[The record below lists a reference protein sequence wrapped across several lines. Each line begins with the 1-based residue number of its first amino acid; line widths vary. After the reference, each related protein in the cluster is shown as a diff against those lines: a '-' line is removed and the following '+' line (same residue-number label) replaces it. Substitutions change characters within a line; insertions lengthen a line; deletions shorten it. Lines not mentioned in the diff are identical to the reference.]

1 MDTQL
6 SKPEVNNCPSKAT
19 KKASRRAFIKIG
31 IVASSLVVMR
41 AYHYNLREEKSI
53 GDSKVVKRVIP
64 DKKTEHEQSNGFGG
78 TSPAR
83 KKSSS
88 LDSKNISD
96 SQDKNRPG
104 SLKVTELF

>member
-6 SKPEVNNCPSKAT
+6 SKPEVNDHPSKPT

-53 GDSKVVKRVIP
+53 GDSKVVKRVNP
-64 DKKTEHEQSNGFGG
+64 DKKTEHKKSNGVGG
-78 TSPAR
+78 TTPAR
-83 KKSSS
+83 KKSGS
-88 LDSKNISD
+88 LDSKNISG
-96 SQDKNRPG
+96 SQDKNKPG
-104 SLKVTELF
+104 ALKVTELF